1 MALPGPDFAG
11 LCNDNNFVSFEN
23 PVPPRKCI
31 RKIVDLVAGGTCG
44 PSGTLSVSKIAN
56 QYISTTASASAS
68 TGSTTTS
75 SAVVKVSIVSVIFE
89 DITTG
94 DRADKTSS
102 FLTNNCDTGL
112 LSVIGN
118 TAPCGAFATVA
129 LTSADGVCM
138 NAVKSV
144 KYVVTHSG
152 DATSAIT
159 NVAAFIV
166 ITNVPSD
173 LTAWGAATTWKL
185 AKDGFE
191 QIFSVEF
198 NGIFTG
204 TALSNNG
211 GNIVRRARSG
221 NPGYIMGKPVLYGTL
236 SSSVI
241 NELVAGL
248 SVPSPLLDYTR
259 VTSTSTTT
267 YPFSGGE
274 GACPTSTATTVG
286 QTPIQFGYDMATGC
300 TFSVTRPQFQT
311 LCTATGSTTYTDA
324 SGFPLFFNFVNGYV
338 GSLGNADP
346 LDKSQWIA
354 INKLASAPTRVYSE
368 ATGLCTGMPT
378 GLAYKFLVATV
389 GEKSFPQNKIISA
402 QVEVIYSNLVF
413 RCAAHLAFVSPFA
426 LFRLDANHCPSS
438 CHVTDYLLATPRPLS
453 RSHYP
458 SPCPSSTATR
468 SRSPAMRLPLRPCS
482 SRCPTMYF
490 SRST

>member
-1 MALPGPDFAG
+1 
-11 LCNDNNFVSFEN
+11 
-23 PVPPRKCI
+23 
-31 RKIVDLVAGGTCG
+31 
-44 PSGTLSVSKIAN
+44 
-56 QYISTTASASAS
+56 
-68 TGSTTTS
+68 
-75 SAVVKVSIVSVIFE
+75 
-89 DITTG
+89 
-94 DRADKTSS
+94 
-102 FLTNNCDTGL
+102 
-112 LSVIGN
+112 
-118 TAPCGAFATVA
+118 
-129 LTSADGVCM
+129 M

-173 LTAWGAATTWKL
+173 LTTWTLGTDTTWEL

-248 SVPSPLLDYTR
+248 SVPSPLLDYT
-259 VTSTSTTT
+259 TEASSSTAT

-413 RCAAHLAFVSPFA
+413 RCAAHLACVSPFA
-426 LFRLDANHCPSS
+426 LFRLDANHCPPPAMSHRLPIGDTTS
-438 CHVTDYLLATPRPLS
+438 TQSFPLS
-453 RSHYP
+453 VTVSFINSNEEQITGYAPPAPPVLFKVPYDVFFPFYMSNAASP
-458 SPCPSSTATR
+458 STSASSSLGLIAPLACSLLLIFGIGTR
-468 SRSPAMRLPLRPCS
+468 M
-482 SRCPTMYF
+482 
-490 SRST
+490 